1 MYIQVTQHMFAE
13 AFVSA
18 GRGSQFSR
26 EALDLIFDFIEEY
39 ELGTGKQTH
48 LDVIAICCDFTEATP
63 QAIAEAHILDTIQA
77 GSVRDLLENKT
88 VVIGETSH
96 GTIVYQN
103 F

>member
-1 MYIQVTQHMFAE
+1 MFAE

-18 GRGSQFSR
+18 ERGSQFSR

-39 ELGTGKQTH
+39 EEDTNEQSQ
-48 LDVIAICCDFTEATP
+48 LDVVAICCDFTEATP
-63 QAIAEAHILDTIQA
+63 QRIAEEHILDTIQA
-77 GSVRDLLENKT
+77 GSVRALLEDRT
-88 VVIGETSH
+88 VVLGETSH

>member
-1 MYIQVTQHMFAE
+1 MFAE

-26 EALDLIFDFIEEY
+26 EALDLIFDFIDEY
-39 ELGTGKQTH
+39 ERDTNKQTH
-48 LDVIAICCDFTEATP
+48 LDVIAICCDFIEATP
-63 QAIAEAHILDTIQA
+63 QRIAEEHILDTIQA
-77 GSVRDLLENKT
+77 GSVRDMLEKHT
-88 VVIGETSH
+88 IVLGETSH

>member
-1 MYIQVTQHMFAE
+1 MYIHVTNHMFAE

-39 ELGTGKQTH
+39 EEEGRQTH
-48 LDVIAICCDFTEATP
+48 LDVIAVCCDFTEATP
-63 QAIAEAHILDTIQA
+63 QAIAEEHILDVITA
-77 GSVRDLLENKT
+77 GSVRDMLEKKT
-88 VVIGETSH
+88 VVLGETSH